1 MPSPQHICRQ
11 HTLITVPSQVLLAD
25 VKVMVSIQLPEFAV
39 YNIKVLIG
47 EVICD
52 LIYVILFFQESKSLK
67 GYKYSGKLNLDE
79 EAAEQLKCSSFSG
92 IWVNTALRTNPKCS
106 LSPTDEVALFLSRY
120 RAPGLAIL
128 LSTTSLPLLSTIFVD
143 FQL

>member
-1 MPSPQHICRQ
+1 MPSPHYFCRQ
-11 HTLITVPSQVLLAD
+11 RTLITVPSQVLLAD

-79 EAAEQLKCSSFSG
+79 EAAQCSAEVLQF
-92 IWVNTALRTNPKCS
+92 LRKLC
-106 LSPTDEVALFLSRY
+106 EH
-120 RAPGLAIL
+120 
-128 LSTTSLPLLSTIFVD
+128 STEN
-143 FQL
+143 

>member
-1 MPSPQHICRQ
+1 MPSPHHICRQ

-79 EAAEQLKCSSFSG
+79 EAAE
-92 IWVNTALRTNPKCS
+92 ALQFLRN
-106 LSPTDEVALFLSRY
+106 LGEHSPEN
-120 RAPGLAIL
+120 
-128 LSTTSLPLLSTIFVD
+128 
-143 FQL
+143 

>member
-1 MPSPQHICRQ
+1 MAVLKLFLRHQINQIKGRLQSSVGTLCFQQCPHHICRQ

-39 YNIKVLIG
+39 YDIKVLVG

-67 GYKYSGKLNLDE
+67 GT
-79 EAAEQLKCSSFSG
+79 
-92 IWVNTALRTNPKCS
+92 NT
-106 LSPTDEVALFLSRY
+106 V
-120 RAPGLAIL
+120 GG
-128 LSTTSLPLLSTIFVD
+128 
-143 FQL
+143 